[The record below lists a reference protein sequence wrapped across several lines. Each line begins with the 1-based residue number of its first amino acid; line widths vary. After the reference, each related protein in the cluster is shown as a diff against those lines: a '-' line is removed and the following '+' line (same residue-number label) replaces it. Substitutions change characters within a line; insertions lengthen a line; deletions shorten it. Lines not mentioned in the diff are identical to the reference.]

1 MTFQT
6 TPNIFWKLRSPTKSG
21 PLSTDPP
28 TTHSSPFLTIRQTQ
42 LATFHL
48 KCSLHQIHQ
57 FSFTWV
63 TRFTRITQFARITRI
78 DKGRVQK
85 KNSYKAVRSGHP
97 PPAWPLLFCENFDPF
112 CPLQNGKIT
121 PNMTTCPEFF
131 TFSWP
136 LRGRGGTTQAVSLTA
151 FYEFFWWLPL
161 FLKVILQN

>member
-1 MTFQT
+1 MGLTPPPFWTMLKKNADLAEVGTPYQGFSFRHYCKFCFVHNMTFQT

-78 DKGRVQK
+78 DKGRRK
-85 KNSYKAVRSGHP
+85 KKLVKSGQADRLGCPPPPPKRSGK
-97 PPAWPLLFCENFDPF
+97 CE
-112 CPLQNGKIT
+112 K
-121 PNMTTCPEFF
+121 
-131 TFSWP
+131 FSTSCHIW
-136 LRGRGGTTQAVSLTA
+136 GYFA
-151 FYEFFWWLPL
+151 
-161 FLKVILQN
+161 IL

>member
-28 TTHSSPFLTIRQTQ
+28 TTHSSPFLTIRPTQ

-78 DKGRVQK
+78 DKGRRK
-85 KNSYKAVRSGHP
+85 KKLVKSGQADRLGCPPPSPEAVRKMWKILDKLSYLG
-97 PPAWPLLFCENFDPF
+97 LFCHFIKDKMGQNFHKIEAVRLDGGDP
-112 CPLQNGKIT
+112 PS
-121 PNMTTCPEFF
+121 PP
-131 TFSWP
+131 
-136 LRGRGGTTQAVSLTA
+136 QAVSLTA
-151 FYEFFWWLPL
+151 L
-161 FLKVILQN
+161 